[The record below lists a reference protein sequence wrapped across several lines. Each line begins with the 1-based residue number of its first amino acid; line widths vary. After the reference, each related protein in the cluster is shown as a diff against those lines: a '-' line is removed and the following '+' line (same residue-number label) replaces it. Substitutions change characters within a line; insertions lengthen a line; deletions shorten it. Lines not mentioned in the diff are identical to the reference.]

1 MKGASLRKSQ
11 IVPLRGN
18 ASVRRGVR
26 DSVVFLI
33 FDQKSINLRARH
45 ETGARRLR
53 IRMTPSK
60 DLAIASI
67 DRWLIRVPFRTDIV
81 WGSGVR
87 TGVTRLVV
95 RLRTHGGLVGWG
107 ETICLLDAIPAVL
120 DGAVIPHAIGH
131 GVDEVERFHR
141 HVLGAGYYHHKRAAV
156 MAMCAVEM
164 AMWDAFGKACGQ
176 PLYRLWGGG
185 GRDRIPLAAYLL
197 QNDPAKLVDDAKR
210 YRNGGYQTYKLKI
223 GYDERSDIELTRLV
237 REAIGAEPPLRLD
250 VNGAWTPGTAK
261 RQCRRLLPYD
271 PAYIEQP
278 LELDDLA
285 GHAALR
291 ASQPVPIAL
300 DESAYTLQDVGN
312 IVRAQAADVILLD
325 PHEAGGLWPT
335 IKAAAIAESVGIPVT
350 LHSGGELGLSQS
362 AYLHL
367 AASIPNLS
375 LAIDNE
381 IGHLSGDILTEPFRV
396 DRGTLAVREGAGLG
410 VDVDEAALERYRVDA
425 IRGAYLDPGRPGW
438 FPVKPAY

>member
-1 MKGASLRKSQ
+1 MR
-11 IVPLRGN
+11 
-18 ASVRRGVR
+18 
-26 DSVVFLI
+26 
-33 FDQKSINLRARH
+33 
-45 ETGARRLR
+45 
-53 IRMTPSK
+53 
-60 DLAIASI
+60 DLAIRSI
-67 DRWLIRVPFRTDIV
+67 RRFLVRVPVRTPIV
-81 WGSGVR
+81 WGSGLR
-87 TGVTRLVV
+87 TGVTRLLVEV
-95 RLRTHGGLVGWG
+95 TTEAGIVGWG

-120 DGAVIPHAIGH
+120 DRAVIPLAVGR

-185 GRDRIPLAAYLL
+185 WRTRIPLAAYLL
-197 QNDPAKLVDDAKR
+197 QSDPRVCEQDAR
-210 YRNGGYQTYKLKI
+210 DYLAAGYETFKLKI
-223 GYDERSDIELTRLV
+223 GYDERSDVELTRIV
-237 REAIGAEPPLRLD
+237 REVIGPDRPLRLD

-261 RQCRRLLPYD
+261 RQLQRLLPYD
-271 PAYIEQP
+271 PAYVEQP

-291 ASQPVPIAL
+291 ASQSVPIAL

-325 PHEAGGLWPT
+325 PHEAGGLWQT
-335 IKAAAIAESVGIPVT
+335 VKAAAVAESVGIPVT
-350 LHSGGELGLSQS
+350 LHSGGELALSQA

-367 AASIPNLS
+367 AASIPNLT

-381 IGHLSGDILTEPFRV
+381 LGHLAGDICATPFV
-396 DRGTLAVREGAGLG
+396 IDRGTLTVPDRAGLG
-410 VDVDEAALERYRVDA
+410 VDVDPALVARHEVHD
-425 IRGAYLDPGRPGW
+425 ITGAYLDPRRPGW
-438 FPVKPAY
+438 FPTKPAY